1 MYIHDVYCI
10 NMPLRLLRFVI
21 LVFAYHRLFGVKFT
35 LLGGMLVVG
44 ATVMLS
50 RSGFRFLLVIWCGVH
65 SIGWDACHWCDCYD

>member
-1 MYIHDVYCI
+1 MHIHDVYCI

-21 LVFAYHRLFGVKFT
+21 LVFASHRLFGVKFT

-50 RSGFRFLLVIWCGVH
+50 RSGFRFL
-65 SIGWDACHWCDCYD
+65 